1 MGASPGA
8 SAAVLLPFHFINLPM
23 RTHPT
28 RSIDPLATFEVQ
40 AVPIAA
46 PLPPKVATVQITSP
60 VDLLVTFGSLVSALT
75 AASFLVLAGTSEPMP
90 VPEGAKFLGLAWAP
104 PCNFDRKNRTV
115 CVRAA

>member
-1 MGASPGA
+1 
-8 SAAVLLPFHFINLPM
+8 M
-23 RTHPT
+23 RTLPT

-60 VDLLVTFGSLVSALT
+60 VDLLITFGTKLSALT
-75 AASFLVLAGTSEPMP
+75 AAGFLVLAGTSAPLP

-104 PCNFDRKNRTV
+104 PCNFDRNNRTV
-115 CVRAA
+115 KVCAA

>member
-1 MGASPGA
+1 
-8 SAAVLLPFHFINLPM
+8 M

-60 VDLLVTFGSLVSALT
+60 VDLLITFGSLVSALT
-75 AASFLVLAGTSEPMP
+75 AAGVLVLAGSTAPLP
-90 VPEGAKFLGLAWAP
+90 VPEGAKFLGITWAP
-104 PCNFDRKNRTV
+104 PCNFDRSNRTV
-115 CVRAA
+115 KVCAA

>member
-8 SAAVLLPFHFINLPM
+8 SAAVLLPTLFINPRM
-23 RTHPT
+23 KTHPT
-28 RSIDPLATFEVQ
+28 RSVDPLATFQVQ

-60 VDLLVTFGSLVSALT
+60 VDLLITFGGRLSALT
-75 AASFLVLAGTSEPMP
+75 AAGFLVLAGSTAPLP
-90 VPEGAKFLGLAWAP
+90 VPEGAKFLGITWAP
-104 PCNFDRKNRTV
+104 PCGFDRSNRTV